1 MQKSDIIDAV
11 LQELRREFEQRRLI
25 AKNTRAGGNDA
36 ESKAEDKYD
45 TRSTE
50 ENYLAD
56 GLAKQAAAAGEAA
69 AAIEKM
75 PLREFG
81 PEYPADLGALVQ
93 VDFGD
98 DDREWFL
105 LVPAGGGMEVE
116 AEGMPVTL
124 LNPESPL
131 GRVLMGSRAG
141 DALSQPRATVVAV
154 R

>member
-11 LQELRREFEQRRLI
+11 LQELRREFEQRRQA
-25 AKNTRAGGNDA
+25 AKNTRASGNDP

-69 AAIEKM
+69 MALEKM

-81 PEYPADLGALVQ
+81 KEEPADLGALLQ
-93 VDFGD
+93 VDFGEE
-98 DDREWFL
+98 DREWFL
-105 LVPAGGGMEVE
+105 LVPAGGGMEVQ
-116 AEGMPVTL
+116 AEGLAVTL

-131 GRVLMGSRAG
+131 GQVLMGSRMG
-141 DALSQPRATVVAV
+141 ETLPQPGASIVTIK
-154 R
+154 